1 MAMRRSIS
9 HSMLQFSYHLID
21 IRLLN
26 TNVLLGSESLA
37 DNVLAVFGEGLTQA
51 EIIRQILEKFSVL
64 SQNEQR
70 DWVEKLM
77 ILSGLRGAENIVQE
91 EAHRMGIST
100 DIRDNKFYQ
109 EAYSIGIEDG
119 IGQGEVKALRS
130 LLEHRFGTLSEAI
143 LQRLSSLSAKEAE
156 AAIIRTL
163 DAKQIEDVFG
173 ERQN

>member
-1 MAMRRSIS
+1 
-9 HSMLQFSYHLID
+9 
-21 IRLLN
+21 
-26 TNVLLGSESLA
+26 
-37 DNVLAVFGEGLTQA
+37 
-51 EIIRQILEKFSVL
+51 
-64 SQNEQR
+64 
-70 DWVEKLM
+70 M

-91 EAHRMGIST
+91 EAQRMGIST

-119 IGQGEVKALRS
+119 MGQGEVKALRS

-143 LQRLSSLSAKEAE
+143 QQRLSSLSAKEAE

-163 DAKQIEDVFG
+163 DARQIEDLFG